1 MNTDNLK
8 ILLVDDEPGA
18 LELMEELLKDFPY
31 VVVTGKARNRLEA
44 IAMIR
49 EQKPNVVFQDIE
61 MGGKNGLELVDEYRL
76 IGYTGKIVFV
86 TAYQQ
91 YAIDAI
97 RKAAFDYLLKPVD
110 IEDLENMLKRLMSL
124 ISSRITTKFENKS
137 LKSAKLRLPTRTGFR
152 LINFSDIIF
161 FEAEGNYTNIHL
173 SDGCNLMAS
182 SHLGR
187 LEYLLDKQIFFRISR
202 SHIINLDYLLSVHKA
217 MHLCLMKSASF
228 EIELPISKARM
239 ASIEAFL

>member
-1 MNTDNLK
+1 MKTDNLK

-18 LELMEELLKDFPY
+18 LELMEDLLKDFPY

-44 IAMIR
+44 IAMVR

-76 IGYTGKIVFV
+76 IGYAGKIVFV

-110 IEDLENMLKRLMSL
+110 MEELKNMLTRL
-124 ISSRITTKFENKS
+124 ISKNSSGSHRKSENPSGQNTK
-137 LKSAKLRLPTRTGFR
+137 LKLPTRTGFR
-152 LINFSDIIF
+152 LINYSDIAF
-161 FEAEGNYTNIHL
+161 LEAEGNYTIIYL
-173 SDGCNLMAS
+173 LDGGNLMAS
-182 SHLGR
+182 THLGK
-187 LEYLLDKQIFFRISR
+187 LEELLNPKTFFRVSR
-202 SHIINLDYLLSVHKA
+202 SHIINLDYLFSVHKA
-217 MHLCLMKSASF
+217 LKLCVLRTEFK
-228 EIELPISKARM
+228 EYELPIAKGRM
-239 ASIEAFL
+239 AVLEAFI